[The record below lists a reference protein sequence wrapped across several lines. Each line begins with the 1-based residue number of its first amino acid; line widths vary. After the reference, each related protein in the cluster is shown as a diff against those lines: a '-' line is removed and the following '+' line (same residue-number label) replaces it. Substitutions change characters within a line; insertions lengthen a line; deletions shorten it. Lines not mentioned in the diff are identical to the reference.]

1 LTLSLSLCSYL
12 AGSTL
17 AHFVSGTF
25 HAVLPA
31 QVEERRLGLEQ
42 WLQAL
47 LVPAHARAARDAA
60 ARASGS
66 FGSGGGGAG
75 RADAAQLPDAQP
87 VPAPIKALMWECLRL
102 DARVTHL

>member
-1 LTLSLSLCSYL
+1 L
-12 AGSTL
+12 
-17 AHFVSGTF
+17 GTF
-25 HAVLPA
+25 LAVLSA

-60 ARASGS
+60 AGASGS
-66 FGSGGGGAG
+66 LGGGSGAG